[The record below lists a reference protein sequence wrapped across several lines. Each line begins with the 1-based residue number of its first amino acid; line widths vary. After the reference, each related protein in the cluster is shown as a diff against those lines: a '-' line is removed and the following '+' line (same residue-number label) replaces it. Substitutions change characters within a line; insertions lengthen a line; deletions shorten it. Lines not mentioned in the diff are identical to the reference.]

1 MAMQQFIF
9 TFSMLAHIAKFCNTL
24 QFGIKYVKDLLQKK
38 LDSTHQKAQHFGC
51 NRMQQ
56 IR

>member
-9 TFSMLAHIAKFCNTL
+9 TFSMLVHIAKFCNTL
-24 QFGIKYVKDLLQKK
+24 QCGIKYVKDLLQKK